1 MKNQKVIVFGV
12 DGLIPE
18 LIYKFS
24 SEGYLPN
31 IKKMLANG
39 SSSKLFPFISTWGDV
54 NWVSF
59 MTGQSPGISWRGQG
73 QVTTNEDNLIGLTNS
88 FGKKGA
94 LVHFPNSLS
103 TEGTDHFNFA
113 PFQGQAPFELAPPKV
128 FSTNINKWP
137 KKEKKESLGWP
148 PTASIAHHDK
158 NNRSEIT
165 RDNGVYSFNIEI
177 SNGKNVTVNIEPVD
191 HKNIR
196 LLVNN
201 NIREDVSVG
210 NWSEWVRI
218 PLGDNEEG
226 IVRFNLAH
234 YDLDNLEIDL
244 IQSQFN
250 RTTGLSNDLSLEE
263 FLLDTCGP
271 FISTWAI
278 KASPDERYYETGFEE
293 AEYQA
298 MWLAEAALTLLEKK
312 QVDYF
317 ATVFRLNDE
326 THHTSL
332 AQYDPSSPFYSE
344 EQSQRYEKNMRNS
357 YIVLDKVIGE
367 LLNRKSDDTT
377 VILASDHG
385 NVPNHYFCDIYL
397 RLAECNLCELDDNG
411 LPILSRSKAYLKDD
425 RGGLEVYIN
434 LEGREEHGIVSIDD
448 YELVQNEIFHAITT
462 WSHILNDNPVN
473 VAALTLKKARR
484 FICRILGPR
493 YGGCH
498 FCL

>member
-1 MKNQKVIVFGV
+1 M
-12 DGLIPE
+12 
-18 LIYKFS
+18 
-24 SEGYLPN
+24 
-31 IKKMLANG
+31 
-39 SSSKLFPFISTWGDV
+39 
-54 NWVSF
+54 
-59 MTGQSPGISWRGQG
+59 
-73 QVTTNEDNLIGLTNS
+73 
-88 FGKKGA
+88 
-94 LVHFPNSLS
+94 
-103 TEGTDHFNFA
+103 
-113 PFQGQAPFELAPPKV
+113 
-128 FSTNINKWP
+128 
-137 KKEKKESLGWP
+137 
-148 PTASIAHHDK
+148 
-158 NNRSEIT
+158 
-165 RDNGVYSFNIEI
+165 
-177 SNGKNVTVNIEPVD
+177 
-191 HKNIR
+191 
-196 LLVNN
+196 
-201 NIREDVSVG
+201 SVG

-411 LPILSRSKAYLKDD
+411 LPIY
-425 RGGLEVYIN
+425 
-434 LEGREEHGIVSIDD
+434 H
-448 YELVQNEIFHAITT
+448 VQK
-462 WSHILNDNPVN
+462 HI
-473 VAALTLKKARR
+473 
-484 FICRILGPR
+484 
-493 YGGCH
+493 
-498 FCL
+498 